1 MKSYKRLY
9 PDIYAFP
16 QLLKAAEKARK
27 GKRQKDYV
35 ARFHFQ
41 LEEELLRLESELRNY
56 TYTPG
61 PYKEF
66 FIVEPKVRL
75 ISAAPYRDRVVHHAL
90 IQTIEPLF
98 ERTFIPD
105 TYACRVGKGTHRAVD
120 RFTQFCRRNT
130 YVLKCDIRKYFP
142 SIDHDILYAILSKK
156 IADPGTRWL
165 LKTILDHSNPQEPV
179 VHYFPPDDDLF
190 APFQRRRGIPIGNL
204 TSQFFANVYL
214 NGFDHFVKE
223 TLRCKYY
230 LRYCDDF
237 VILDNRAARLRE
249 IRREIEAYL
258 ASLRLIMHPNKCRI
272 SRVEQG
278 TDFLGYRVFPTYRR
292 LRTANVRRFIR
303 KLRHFQDLYRR
314 REMTWEEIGQTVYS
328 WIAHA
333 SHADTWRLREDIFS
347 EAVFWREQGELAV
360 EL

>member
-130 YVLKCDIRKYFP
+130 YVLKCDIRKYLIVSLNCRDEFP
-142 SIDHDILYAILSKK
+142 
-156 IADPGTRWL
+156 
-165 LKTILDHSNPQEPV
+165 
-179 VHYFPPDDDLF
+179 
-190 APFQRRRGIPIGNL
+190 
-204 TSQFFANVYL
+204 
-214 NGFDHFVKE
+214 
-223 TLRCKYY
+223 
-230 LRYCDDF
+230 
-237 VILDNRAARLRE
+237 
-249 IRREIEAYL
+249 
-258 ASLRLIMHPNKCRI
+258 
-272 SRVEQG
+272 
-278 TDFLGYRVFPTYRR
+278 
-292 LRTANVRRFIR
+292 
-303 KLRHFQDLYRR
+303 
-314 REMTWEEIGQTVYS
+314 QTVGRVAPAPV
-328 WIAHA
+328 ICQG
-333 SHADTWRLREDIFS
+333 S
-347 EAVFWREQGELAV
+347 EAELERTTV
-360 EL
+360 RSSSRRDPSVWPPWLE